1 MMTAGYVWPWIGTVV
16 AGVALVVAAAI
27 AWLALLRWL
36 IVIVPAIV
44 LVGFAFAPE
53 LQLRFTMT
61 LFGMLALLYLPPLL
75 MAWIWRQ
82 VARSRAAV
90 PAGITPPSALE
101 IAHQAHFDEY
111 ARVRADRENKVASE
125 VRERNDR
132 DSRARDL
139 ERQGMV
145 SLWSR
150 R

>member
-1 MMTAGYVWPWIGTVV
+1 MMTAGDVWPWIGMMV
-16 AGVALVVAAAI
+16 AGFALVAAVAI
-27 AWLALLRWL
+27 TWLTLLRWL

-53 LQLRFTMT
+53 LQLRFTAV
-61 LFGMLALLYLPPLL
+61 LLGLLAILYLPPLVL
-75 MAWIWRQ
+75 AWLWRQ
-82 VARSRAAV
+82 VARSRHEL

-101 IAHQAHFDEY
+101 IAHQAHFDEE

-132 DSRARDL
+132 DSRAHDL

-150 R
+150 Q

>member
-1 MMTAGYVWPWIGTVV
+1 MMTAGDVWPWIGTVV
-16 AGVALVVAAAI
+16 VGVALVVAAAI

-61 LFGMLALLYLPPLL
+61 LFGVLAILYLPPLL
-75 MAWIWRQ
+75 MAWVWRQ
-82 VARSRAAV
+82 FARSRAVV

-101 IAHQAHFDEY
+101 IAHQAFADKE
-111 ARVRADRENKVASE
+111 ARDRADQHSKAANDARDQD
-125 VRERNDR
+125 DR
-132 DSRARDL
+132 DSRAREL

-150 R
+150 Q

>member
-1 MMTAGYVWPWIGTVV
+1 MMTAGDVWPWIGTVV
-16 AGVALVVAAAI
+16 VGVALVVAAAI

-61 LFGMLALLYLPPLL
+61 IFGMLALLYLPPLL
-75 MAWIWRQ
+75 MAWVWRQ
-82 VARSRAAV
+82 FARSRAVV

-101 IAHQAHFDEY
+101 IEHQAHFDEE
-111 ARVRADRENKVASE
+111 ARVRADRQSKAANYA
-125 VRERNDR
+125 RDQDDR
-132 DSRARDL
+132 DSRAREL

-150 R
+150 Q

>member
-1 MMTAGYVWPWIGTVV
+1 MMTAGDVWPWIGTVV
-16 AGVALVVAAAI
+16 VGVALVVAAAI

-53 LQLRFTMT
+53 LQQRFTMT
-61 LFGMLALLYLPPLL
+61 LFGVLAILYLPPLL
-75 MAWIWRQ
+75 MAWVWRQ
-82 VARSRAAV
+82 VARSCAIV

-101 IAHQAHFDEY
+101 IAHQAHFDEE

-150 R
+150 Q

>member
-1 MMTAGYVWPWIGTVV
+1 MMTAGDVCPWIGTVV
-16 AGVALVVAAAI
+16 AGVALVMAAAI
-27 AWLALLRWL
+27 AWLVLLRWL
-36 IVIVPAIV
+36 IVIIPAIV
-44 LVGFAFAPE
+44 LVGFAFPPE
-53 LQLRFTMT
+53 LQLRFTAT
-61 LFGMLALLYLPPLL
+61 LLGVLAILYLPPLL
-75 MAWIWRQ
+75 MAWVWRQ

-90 PAGITPPSALE
+90 PAGITPLSALE
-101 IAHQAHFDEY
+101 VAHQAHFDEE

-150 R
+150 Q

>member
-1 MMTAGYVWPWIGTVV
+1 MMTAGDVWPWIGTVV

-36 IVIVPAIV
+36 IVIVPVIV

-53 LQLRFTMT
+53 LQLRFTAT
-61 LFGMLALLYLPPLL
+61 LLGVLAILYLPPLVV
-75 MAWIWRQ
+75 AWIWRQ
-82 VARSRAAV
+82 VARSRAVV

-101 IAHQAHFDEY
+101 IAHQARFDEE

-145 SLWSR
+145 RLWSR
-150 R
+150 Q